1 MQKKKSARKRKYL
14 IKSFSTSVVPLI
26 KNTKSEQTGNIQEN
40 RNNTGTKKLISFI
53 DDPNI
58 P

>member
-14 IKSFSTSVVPLI
+14 IKRFSTSVVPLI
-26 KNTKSEQTGNIQEN
+26 KNTKNGYTGNIQKN
-40 RNNTGTKKLISFI
+40 RNNTDTKKLILFI